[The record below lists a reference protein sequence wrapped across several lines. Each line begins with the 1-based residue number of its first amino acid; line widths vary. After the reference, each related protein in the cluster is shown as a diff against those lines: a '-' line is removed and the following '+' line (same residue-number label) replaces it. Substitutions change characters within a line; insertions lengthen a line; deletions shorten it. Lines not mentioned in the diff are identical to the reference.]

1 MNNCRAGLYSFA
13 STTAWLHKIG
23 VASPPLLVM
32 LGLTLPDSRILSG
45 IASIGLTLA
54 NIAIILPHLRQPI
67 LDSIH
72 PHEQS
77 TKEQTNLSPDRSNAT
92 QPVELDAERLVL
104 APVLPSEREHQSP
117 PLTCSA
123 TLKSVRSADT
133 ELLGYPNVEPE
144 AAPQTMLLPPAEKT
158 DDNQTSPHTS
168 HSPDADSSDRHVS
181 SNHLFTREGRSAL
194 YTPLPVPDA
203 EEIAFFD
210 TENATL
216 SNNDPGEE
224 CSAAACEWHTVPG
237 GHPTIEYCGLK
248 DGKLQTFQ
256 AHKGMLK

>member
-92 QPVELDAERLVL
+92 QPVDLDAERSVL
-104 APVLPSEREHQSP
+104 APVFPSEREHQSP

-158 DDNQTSPHTS
+158 VDSQTSPQIS
-168 HSPDADSSDRHVS
+168 HSPDADSSDRHVR
-181 SNHLFTREGRSAL
+181 SNHLFTREGRGAL